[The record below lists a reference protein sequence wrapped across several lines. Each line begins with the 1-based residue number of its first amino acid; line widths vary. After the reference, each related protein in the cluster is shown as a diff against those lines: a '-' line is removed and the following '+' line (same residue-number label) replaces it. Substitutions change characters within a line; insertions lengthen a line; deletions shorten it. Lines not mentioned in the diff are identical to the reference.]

1 MRALFLSLYFMGLA
15 AVLPAAFAAEPIV
28 VIINNANEQA
38 LTEQDIKNIYSD
50 IVTHWN
56 NGQRIHLY
64 NLPAKDD
71 ARDTFSR
78 TVFGQSTREI
88 MQEESNRKIT
98 NTIKNPSITK
108 RASLITA
115 IVARDKYAIGY
126 LPKNQLRSDTNVRIV
141 LELK

>member
-1 MRALFLSLYFMGLA
+1 MGLA

-28 VIINNANEQA
+28 VIVNSANEQA

-50 IVTHWN
+50 IVTHWE
-56 NGQRIHLY
+56 NGKRIHLY

-115 IVARDKYAIGY
+115 IVARDKDAIGY
-126 LPKNQLRSDTNVRIV
+126 LPKNQLRSDSNVRIV